1 MKSSENMDDVSTA
14 IHAVKGHLSNIPHEE
29 KSAIVHVQHVRPE
42 LVNDKHILQ
51 FLRVEKFDINVSY
64 GVCIRPVCLQNSIEL
79 CKFSYLSPILSGFDI
94 ICYTI
99 FILRTMYYFGSLQHR
114 GSYDIGR
121 LVTHFLDLID
131 MLSP

>member
-79 CKFSYLSPILSGFDI
+79 CISPILSGFDI
-94 ICYTI
+94 ICYTNSSYAPCITLAACNTEARTILGDSLHI
-99 FILRTMYYFGSLQHR
+99 FWT
-114 GSYDIGR
+114 
-121 LVTHFLDLID
+121 
-131 MLSP
+131 